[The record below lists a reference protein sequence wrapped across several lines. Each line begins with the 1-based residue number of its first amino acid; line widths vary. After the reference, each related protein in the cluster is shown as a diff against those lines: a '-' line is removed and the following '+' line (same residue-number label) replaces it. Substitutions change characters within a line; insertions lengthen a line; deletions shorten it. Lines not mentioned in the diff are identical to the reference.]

1 MHSPSG
7 VEQKNRSVLQ
17 FTGLNSQFAYTV
29 HMQPKDY
36 TPWYVSPK
44 SKCQLSDFDTVPPA
58 EGQLSG
64 DELDEHLADMGEKLD
79 KLQSTLHAAKT
90 RGLLVVF
97 QGMDTSGKDGVIR
110 SVFTHVSPL
119 GVRAEAFGVP
129 TDLESR
135 HDFLWRIHAKA
146 PARGEMVIFN
156 RSHYEDV
163 LVTRVR
169 GLIDEETCQQRYD
182 NILHFESLLHNAGI
196 SVLKCYLHISKSE
209 QKKRLQARID
219 DPRKHWKLQPSD
231 FDDRELWPKFTQA
244 YEEALSAT
252 STPESPWYVVPA
264 DSKPYRDSFVAG
276 LIVQTLEN
284 MKLKPP
290 KPSFDLSKVKL

>member
-1 MHSPSG
+1 MSHPRPNANFRTLTPSPPSKGLPSG
-7 VEQKNRSVLQ
+7 SQLEEQLVEL
-17 FTGLNSQFAYTV
+17 
-29 HMQPKDY
+29 
-36 TPWYVSPK
+36 
-44 SKCQLSDFDTVPPA
+44 
-58 EGQLSG
+58 
-64 DELDEHLADMGEKLD
+64 GEKLN

-97 QGMDTSGKDGVIR
+97 QGMDTAGKDGVIR
-110 SVFTHVSPL
+110 SVFTHISPL

-129 TDLESR
+129 TELETR

-169 GLIDEETCQQRYD
+169 GWIDEKTCQKRYD
-182 NILHFESLLHNAGI
+182 NILHFESLLQDAGI

-209 QKKRLQARID
+209 QKKRLQARLD

-231 FDDRELWPKFTQA
+231 FDDRALWPQFTQA
-244 YEEALSAT
+244 YEAALSAT

-264 DSKPYRDSFVAG
+264 DNKSYRDIFVAG

-284 MKLKPP
+284 MKLKTP
-290 KPSFDLSKVKL
+290 KSTFDLSKVKLT

>member
-1 MHSPSG
+1 MP
-7 VEQKNRSVLQ
+7 N
-17 FTGLNSQFAYTV
+17 T
-29 HMQPKDY
+29 DY
-36 TPWYVSPK
+36 TPWYVLPQR
-44 SKCQLSDFDTVPPA
+44 KCQLSDFDTKPPA
-58 EGQLSG
+58 EGQASG
-64 DELDEHLADMGEKLD
+64 KELEAHLADMGEKLD

-129 TDLESR
+129 TDLEGR

-169 GLIDEETCQQRYD
+169 GMIDEATCQQRYD
-182 NILHFESLLHNAGI
+182 HILHFESLLHNAGI

-209 QKKRLQARID
+209 QKKRLQARLD

-231 FDDRELWPKFTQA
+231 FEDRDLWPQFTQA

-284 MKLKPP
+284 MKLKTP
-290 KPSFDLSKVKL
+290 KPRFDLSKVKLT

>member
-1 MHSPSG
+1 MGAPPD
-7 VEQKNRSVLQ
+7 
-17 FTGLNSQFAYTV
+17 GLGQQNAYTLPME
-29 HMQPKDY
+29 HIDY
-36 TPWYVSPK
+36 TPWYISPK
-44 SKCQLSDFDTVPPA
+44 KKCLLSDYETEPTTKGLPTGSA
-58 EGQLSG
+58 
-64 DELDEHLADMGEKLD
+64 LDEHLADMGEKLD

-97 QGMDTSGKDGVIR
+97 QGMDTAGKDGVIR
-110 SVFTHVSPL
+110 SVFSHVSPL

-129 TDLESR
+129 TELESR

-169 GLIDEETCQQRYD
+169 GLIDEETCQKRYN
-182 NILHFESLLHNAGI
+182 NILHFESLLQDAGVT
-196 SVLKCYLHISKSE
+196 VLKCYLHISKSE
-209 QKKRLQARID
+209 QKKRLQARLD

-231 FDDRELWPKFTQA
+231 FDDRDVWPQFTPA

-284 MKLKPP
+284 MKLKTP
-290 KPSFDLSKVKL
+290 KPSFDLSKVKLS

>member
-1 MHSPSG
+1 MP
-7 VEQKNRSVLQ
+7 N
-17 FTGLNSQFAYTV
+17 T
-29 HMQPKDY
+29 DY
-36 TPWYVSPK
+36 TPWYVLPQR
-44 SKCQLSDFDTVPPA
+44 KCQLSDFDTKPPA
-58 EGQLSG
+58 EGQASG
-64 DELDEHLADMGEKLD
+64 KELEAHLADMGEKLD

-169 GLIDEETCQQRYD
+169 GLIDEETCQKRY
-182 NILHFESLLHNAGI
+182 NHILHFESLLQDAGI

-209 QKKRLQARID
+209 QKKRLQARLD

-231 FDDRELWPKFTQA
+231 FADRELWPQFTQA

-252 STPESPWYVVPA
+252 STPESPWFVVPA
-264 DSKPYRDSFVAG
+264 DSKPYRNSFVAG

-284 MKLKPP
+284 MKLKNPE
-290 KPSFDLSKVKL
+290 PSFDLSKVKLT

>member
-1 MHSPSG
+1 MPS
-7 VEQKNRSVLQ
+7 KD
-17 FTGLNSQFAYTV
+17 FTA
-29 HMQPKDY
+29 
-36 TPWYVSPK
+36 WYVSPK
-44 SKCQLSDFDTVPPA
+44 RKCQLSDFDTEPPNSGLPNGFELEDPLA
-58 EGQLSG
+58 E
-64 DELDEHLADMGEKLD
+64 MGEKLN

-90 RGLLVVF
+90 KGLLVVF
-97 QGMDTSGKDGVIR
+97 QGMDTAGKDGVIR
-110 SVFTHVSPL
+110 SVFSHVSPL

-129 TDLESR
+129 TELESR

-169 GLIDEETCQQRYD
+169 GWIDEKTCQKRYD
-182 NILHFESLLHNAGI
+182 NILHFESLLQDAGI
-196 SVLKCYLHISKSE
+196 TVLKCYLHISKSE
-209 QKKRLQARID
+209 QKKRLQARLD

-231 FDDRELWPKFTQA
+231 FDDRRLWSKFTQA

-252 STPESPWYVVPA
+252 STPEFPWYVVPA

-284 MKLKPP
+284 MKLELP
-290 KPSFDLSKVKL
+290 KPSFDLSKVKLT

>member
-1 MHSPSG
+1 MP
-7 VEQKNRSVLQ
+7 N
-17 FTGLNSQFAYTV
+17 T
-29 HMQPKDY
+29 DY

-44 SKCQLSDFDTVPPA
+44 LKCQLSDFDTEPPA
-58 EGQLSG
+58 EGQASG
-64 DELDEHLADMGEKLD
+64 DELEEHLADMGEKLD

-169 GLIDEETCQQRYD
+169 GMIDEETCQQRYN
-182 NILHFESLLHNAGI
+182 NILQFESLLHNAGI
-196 SVLKCYLHISKSE
+196 NVLKCYLHISKSE
-209 QKKRLQARID
+209 QKKRLQARLD

-231 FDDRELWPKFTQA
+231 FADRELWPQFTQA

-284 MKLKPP
+284 MKLKTP
-290 KPSFDLSKVKL
+290 KPTFDLSKVKLS